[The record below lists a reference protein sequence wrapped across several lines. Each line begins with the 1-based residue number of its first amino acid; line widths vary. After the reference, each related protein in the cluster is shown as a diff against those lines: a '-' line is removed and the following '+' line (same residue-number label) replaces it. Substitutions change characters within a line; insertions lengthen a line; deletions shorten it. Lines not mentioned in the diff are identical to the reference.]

1 MRFAPS
7 PTGHLHVGNAR
18 TALFNWLFARQKGG
32 TMVLRIEDTDVDR
45 SGARFEDQ
53 LIDDMKWLGLDWDEG
68 PDVGGSFGPYRQ
80 SDRLPIYR
88 EHAERLLS
96 EHKAYLCFCTEAELQ
111 QDRER
116 ATTEHRQP
124 IYSGKCRTVDPAEA
138 QDRRVSGEACAIRLR
153 IPEHP
158 IRFHDIVHGAVEF
171 SNEVVSDPIILR
183 SSGMP
188 VYNYVV
194 VIDDALMKI
203 THVIRGDDHLSNT
216 PKQVTLYEAL
226 GWPVPEFA
234 HLSTILGADRERL
247 SKRHG
252 ATSIANFRDMGV
264 LPEALV
270 NYLALLGWAPSGGTR
285 EIFSRDELV
294 KEFSLERVTP
304 SPAVFDMEKL
314 YWLNRHYIK
323 ERRAADWE
331 QTILQPAIASSIED
345 LVYFLRTGGATSHNE
360 LVAQLNRH
368 SNEIKMAVGTWG
380 YFQRAGQLPEIR
392 LVTKENL
399 LWVSRMVYLLSPS
412 VDRLEQLPERAA
424 LIFNYDAKAAL
435 ASPDNAEVLGLPHTD
450 AVLTR
455 FTVKMF
461 EDESAS
467 EGKLTAERFKQ
478 IVNEVKAETGAKGK
492 ELFHPIRIVITG
504 SHSGPEFDK
513 LIPILEEGSH
523 LKLPKH
529 VLSVRE
535 RVEEFAKTRGK

>member
-32 TMVLRIEDTDVDR
+32 TMVLRIEDTDVER
-45 SGARFEDQ
+45 SQARFEDQ
-53 LIDDMKWLGLDWDEG
+53 LIADLKWLGLDWDEG
-68 PDVGGSFGPYRQ
+68 PDVGGPYLPYRQ
-80 SDRLPIYR
+80 SDRLEIYR

-96 EHKAYLCFCTEAELQ
+96 EGKAYLCFCSEEELQ
-111 QDRER
+111 KERDR
-116 ATTEHRQP
+116 ALAEHRQP
-124 IYSGKCRTVDPAEA
+124 IYSGTCRRLDPAEA
-138 QDRRVSGEACAIRLR
+138 KRRRAAGEAAAIRLK

-158 IRFHDIVHGAVEF
+158 IRFHDIVHGEVEF
-171 SNEVVSDPIILR
+171 SNEVVSDPIVLR

-216 PKQVTLYEAL
+216 PKQVALYEAL

-234 HLSTILGADRERL
+234 HLSTILGSDRERL

-252 ATSIANFRDMGV
+252 ATSIANFREMGV

-285 EIFSRDELV
+285 EIFARAELV

-323 ERRAADWE
+323 ESSPERINRLALAYYARAIVLEMAKHHGIESVQVQIW
-331 QTILQPAIASSIED
+331 QPPQP
-345 LVYFLRTGGATSHNE
+345 
-360 LVAQLNRH
+360 VAEWLAKVTQLL
-368 SNEIKMAVGTWG
+368 A
-380 YFQRAGQLPEIR
+380 
-392 LVTKENL
+392 
-399 LWVSRMVYLLSPS
+399 PS
-412 VDRLEQLPERAA
+412 VDRLDQLPERAS
-424 LIFNYDAKAAL
+424 LIFHYDAKAAL
-435 ASPDNAEVLGLPHTD
+435 AAPENAEVLGWPHAD
-450 AVLTR
+450 AVFTR
-455 FTVKMF
+455 FASRIL
-461 EDESAS
+461 EDELAQA
-467 EGKLTAERFKQ
+467 GKLTSERFKQ

-492 ELFHPIRIVITG
+492 ELFHPIRIVVTG

-523 LKLPKH
+523 LTLPQH

-535 RVEEFAKTRGK
+535 RVEKFAEARVGQVRMG

>member
-1 MRFAPS
+1 
-7 PTGHLHVGNAR
+7 
-18 TALFNWLFARQKGG
+18 
-32 TMVLRIEDTDVDR
+32 MVLRIEDTDVDR
-45 SGARFEDQ
+45 SEARFEDQ
-53 LIDDMKWLGLDWDEG
+53 LIADLKWLGLDWDEG
-68 PDVGGSFGPYRQ
+68 PDVGGGFGPYRQ
-80 SDRLPIYR
+80 SDRLAIYR
-88 EHAERLLS
+88 EHAEKLLS
-96 EHKAYLCFCTEAELQ
+96 EHKAYLCFCSEEELQ
-111 QDRER
+111 RERER
-116 ATTEHRQP
+116 ANAEHRQP
-124 IYSGKCRTVDPAEA
+124 IYSGKCRGIDPAEA
-138 QDRRVSGEACAIRLR
+138 QRRRVSGEGCAIRLR

-216 PKQVTLYEAL
+216 PKQVAVYEAL

-270 NYLALLGWAPSGGTR
+270 NYLALLGWAPTGGTR
-285 EIFSRDELV
+285 EIFSSQELV
-294 KEFSLERVTP
+294 KEFSLARVTP

-323 ERRAADWE
+323 ESSPER
-331 QTILQPAIASSIED
+331 IAQES
-345 LVYFLRTGGATSHNE
+345 LVFFLR
-360 LVAQLNRH
+360 
-368 SNEIKMAVGTWG
+368 
-380 YFQRAGQLPEIR
+380 AGLMSAGKRGQSAIHDAAFR
-392 LVTKENL
+392 DWFSGVIGL
-399 LWVSRMVYLLSPS
+399 LASS
-412 VDRLEQLPERAA
+412 VDRLEQLPDRAA
-424 LIFNYDAKAAL
+424 LIFHYDAKAAL
-435 ASPDNAEVLGLPHTD
+435 ASPDNTEVLGWANTD
-450 AVLTR
+450 AVLMR
-455 FTVKMF
+455 FAGKIL
-461 EDESAS
+461 EEESAR
-467 EGKLTAERFKQ
+467 EGKLTAEQFKK

-492 ELFHPIRIVITG
+492 ELFHPIRIVVTG

-513 LIPILEEGSH
+513 LIPILEEGSR
-523 LKLPKH
+523 LPLPKH

-535 RVEEFAKTRGK
+535 RVEEFAKARVK